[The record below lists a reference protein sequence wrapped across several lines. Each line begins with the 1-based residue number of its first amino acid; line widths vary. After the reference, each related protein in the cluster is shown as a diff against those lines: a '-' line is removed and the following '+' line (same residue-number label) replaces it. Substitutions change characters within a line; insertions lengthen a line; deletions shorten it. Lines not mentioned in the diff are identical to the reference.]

1 MAVGRNAPCPC
12 GSGKKYK
19 VCCLNAAATQDRR
32 TQRIMLFTTALSI
45 VAGIIVGLNS
55 TPKNGILTTLGILIV
70 VFLIVTL
77 TKPPPSRGKGGGDQ
91 INFGS

>member
-1 MAVGRNAPCPC
+1 MAPGRNAPCPC

-19 VCCLNAAATQDRR
+19 VCCLNASATQDRR
-32 TQRIMLFTTALSI
+32 FQRIMSITVILSI
-45 VAGIIVGLNS
+45 VAGIIVAFNF

-91 INFGS
+91 INFGN